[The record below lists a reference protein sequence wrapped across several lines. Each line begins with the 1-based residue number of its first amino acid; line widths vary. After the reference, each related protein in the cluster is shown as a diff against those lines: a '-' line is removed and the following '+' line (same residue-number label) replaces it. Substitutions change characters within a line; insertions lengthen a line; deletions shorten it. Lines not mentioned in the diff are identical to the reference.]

1 MKRHLFFLFLVVLC
15 FAASRSEADD
25 PAEAVAS
32 IAPGRGVTV
41 RAPDGSASMTLRAG
55 MQLRDTVSMNGDT
68 TNELGVK
75 TARLV
80 VQGHLLSSE
89 LRYYLQLAFGPGDF
103 EAGSSS
109 PIYDA
114 YLEWALHRDLQ
125 IRAGQYFV
133 PFDRARTIREFAL
146 QFVDR
151 PQLVSEFNLDRDVG
165 LTLMSP
171 DLFGLGGRLGYAVGV
186 FAGGGKNRLGGEPIG
201 FLFVAR
207 LSYRPFGAF
216 DEDTEGDLERLPR
229 PRLAIGLAGAYNQN
243 TRRQKSTFGNTLTLG
258 GFDYAHAAADVV
270 FKLSG
275 FSFLGEVIYR
285 GASKDFLEGT
295 VNGEAVREVSRSGWG
310 FMAQAGMML
319 GSRFE
324 VAVRWDRLRA
334 LGQTDP
340 ALVKLAREQG
350 DEIGGG
356 LSLYLNGH
364 LLKLQAD
371 FSARVGQAE
380 PVRLL
385 RVQLDATF

>member
-1 MKRHLFFLFLVVLC
+1 MKRYLFSSCLVVLC
-15 FAASRSEADD
+15 LAAPRSEADD
-25 PAEAVAS
+25 SAGAVAS
-32 IAPGRGVTV
+32 IAPGRGITV
-41 RAPDGSASMTLRAG
+41 RARDDSASMTLRAR
-55 MQLRDTVSMNGDT
+55 MQLRDTVAMNGDT

-80 VQGHLLSSE
+80 AHGHLLSTD

-186 FAGGGKNRLGGEPIG
+186 FAGAGKNRLGGEPAG

-216 DEDTEGDLERLPR
+216 DDDSEGDLERLPR
-229 PRLAIGLAGAYNQN
+229 PRLAVGLAGAYN
-243 TRRQKSTFGNTLTLG
+243 
-258 GFDYAHAAADVV
+258 
-270 FKLSG
+270 
-275 FSFLGEVIYR
+275 
-285 GASKDFLEGT
+285 
-295 VNGEAVREVSRSGWG
+295 
-310 FMAQAGMML
+310 
-319 GSRFE
+319 
-324 VAVRWDRLRA
+324 
-334 LGQTDP
+334 
-340 ALVKLAREQG
+340 
-350 DEIGGG
+350 
-356 LSLYLNGH
+356 
-364 LLKLQAD
+364 
-371 FSARVGQAE
+371 
-380 PVRLL
+380 
-385 RVQLDATF
+385 